1 MTRLHN
7 KVAIVTGSGSGMGQA
22 EAVGFAKQG
31 AKVVVADVNLE
42 TAQATCD
49 AIVAAGGD
57 AIAVA
62 VDVTQLT
69 DLQKLVDTTLEH
81 YGRIDVLVNNA
92 GIFDY
97 YTNSLDTSE
106 ELWDR
111 IFAIN
116 VKSMYQLSNLVLP
129 SMIAQ
134 QSGSIVN
141 ICSIAGLVAQMGGAA
156 YTASK
161 HAVAGYTKHL
171 AAVYGKDGV
180 KINAICPG
188 TIRTA
193 MTAEM
198 LKTRPTNKI
207 PLDRFGE
214 VNEVVDLA
222 VFLASD
228 EAKFMNGAL
237 VPIDGGFT
245 IV

>member
-1 MTRLHN
+1 MRLN
-7 KVAIVTGSGSGMGQA
+7 QKTAIVTGAGSGMGQA
-22 EAVGFAKQG
+22 EAIGFAKEG
-31 AKVVVADVNLE
+31 AQVVVADVNLA
-42 TAQATCD
+42 TAAATRD
-49 AIVAAGGD
+49 AIVAAGGE
-57 AIAVA
+57 AIALA
-62 VDVTQLT
+62 VDVTLLA
-69 DLQKLVDTTLEH
+69 DLQNLVDVTLAT

-106 ELWDR
+106 ELWDK

-116 VKSMYQLSNLVLP
+116 VKSMFQLSNLVLP
-129 SMIAQ
+129 HMQAQ
-134 QSGSIVN
+134 QHGAIIN
-141 ICSIAGLVAQMGGAA
+141 ICSIAGLVANMGGAA

-171 AAVYGKDGV
+171 AAVYGKDGI

-198 LKTRPTNKI
+198 LKTRPTDKI

-214 VNEVVDLA
+214 VGEVVDLA

-228 EAKFMNGAL
+228 EARFMNGAL

>member
-1 MTRLHN
+1 MRLN
-7 KVAIVTGSGSGMGQA
+7 QKTAIVTGAGSGIGQA
-22 EAVGFAKQG
+22 EAIGFAKEG
-31 AKVVVADVNLE
+31 AQVVVADVNLA
-42 TAQATCD
+42 TAEATRD
-49 AIVAAGGD
+49 AIIAAGGK
-57 AIAVA
+57 AIALA
-62 VDVTQLT
+62 VDVTQLA
-69 DLQKLVDTTLEH
+69 DLQHLVAVTLAT

-97 YTNSLDTSE
+97 YTASLDTSE
-106 ELWDR
+106 ALWDK

-116 VKSMYQLSNLVLP
+116 VKSMFQLSNLVLP
-129 SMIAQ
+129 HMQAQ
-134 QSGSIVN
+134 QHGAIIN
-141 ICSIAGLVAQMGGAA
+141 ICSIAGLVANMGGAA

-171 AAVYGKDGV
+171 AAVYGKDGI

-198 LKTRPTNKI
+198 LKTRPTDKI

-214 VNEVVDLA
+214 VGEVVDLA

-228 EAKFMNGAL
+228 EARFMSGAL

>member
-1 MTRLHN
+1 MK
-7 KVAIVTGSGSGMGQA
+7 KVWLITGCSTGFGRALAKEVLAKGYSAAVAARNTDDVKDIVEGYP
-22 EAVGFAKQG
+22 
-31 AKVVVADVNLE
+31 E
-42 TAQATCD
+42 TAL
-49 AIVAAGGD
+49 
-57 AIAVA
+57 AVRL
-62 VDVTQLT
+62 DVTVGA
-69 DLQKLVDTTLEH
+69 DIKAVVETTVKH
-81 YGRIDVLVNNA
+81 FGQIDVLVNNA

-106 ELWDR
+106 DLWDK

-116 VKSMYQLSNLVLP
+116 VKSMFQLSNLVLP
-129 SMIAQ
+129 HMQAQ
-134 QSGSIVN
+134 KQGAIIN
-141 ICSIAGLVAQMGGAA
+141 ICSIAGLVANMGGAA

-171 AAVYGKDGV
+171 AAVYGKDGI

-198 LKTRPTNKI
+198 LKTRPTDKI

-214 VNEVVDLA
+214 VGEVVDLA

-228 EAKFMNGAL
+228 EARFMNGAL

>member
-1 MTRLHN
+1 MRLN
-7 KVAIVTGSGSGMGQA
+7 QKTAIVTGAGSGMGQA
-22 EAVGFAKQG
+22 EAIGFAKEG
-31 AKVVVADVNLE
+31 AQVVVADVNLA
-42 TAQATCD
+42 TAEATRD
-49 AIVAAGGD
+49 AIVAAGGE
-57 AIAVA
+57 AIALA
-62 VDVTQLT
+62 VDVTQLA
-69 DLQKLVDTTLEH
+69 DLQNLVDVTLAT

-106 ELWDR
+106 ELWDK

-116 VKSMYQLSNLVLP
+116 VKSMFQLSNLVLP
-129 SMIAQ
+129 HMQAQ
-134 QSGSIVN
+134 QGGAIIN
-141 ICSIAGLVAQMGGAA
+141 ICSIAGLVANMGGAA

-171 AAVYGKDGV
+171 AAVYGKDGI

-198 LKTRPTNKI
+198 LKTRPTDKI

-214 VNEVVDLA
+214 VGEVVDLA

-228 EAKFMNGAL
+228 EARFMNGAL

>member
-1 MTRLHN
+1 MRLN
-7 KVAIVTGSGSGMGQA
+7 QKTAIVTGAGSGMGQA
-22 EAVGFAKQG
+22 EAIGFAKEG
-31 AKVVVADVNLE
+31 AQVVVADVNLA
-42 TAQATCD
+42 TAEATRD
-49 AIVAAGGD
+49 AIVAVGGK
-57 AIAVA
+57 AIALA
-62 VDVTQLT
+62 VDVTQLA
-69 DLQKLVDTTLEH
+69 DLQNLVDVTLAT

-97 YTNSLDTSE
+97 YTASLDTSE
-106 ELWDR
+106 ELWDK

-116 VKSMYQLSNLVLP
+116 VKSMFQLSNLVLP
-129 SMIAQ
+129 HMQAQ
-134 QSGSIVN
+134 QHGAIIN
-141 ICSIAGLVAQMGGAA
+141 ICSIAGLVANMGGAA

-171 AAVYGKDGV
+171 AAVYGKDGI

-198 LKTRPTNKI
+198 LKTRPTDKI

-214 VNEVVDLA
+214 VGEVVDLA

-228 EAKFMNGAL
+228 EARFMSGAL

>member
-1 MTRLHN
+1 MRLN
-7 KVAIVTGSGSGMGQA
+7 QKTAIVTGAGSGMGQA
-22 EAVGFAKQG
+22 EAIGFAKEG
-31 AKVVVADVNLE
+31 AEVVVADVNLA
-42 TAQATCD
+42 TAEATRD
-49 AIVAAGGD
+49 AIIAAGGK
-57 AIAVA
+57 AIALA
-62 VDVTQLT
+62 VDVTQLA
-69 DLQKLVDTTLEH
+69 DLQHLVDVTLAT

-97 YTNSLDTSE
+97 YTASLDTSE
-106 ELWDR
+106 ALWDK

-116 VKSMYQLSNLVLP
+116 VKSMFQLSNLVLP
-129 SMIAQ
+129 HMQAQ
-134 QSGSIVN
+134 QHGAIIN
-141 ICSIAGLVAQMGGAA
+141 ICSIAGLVANMGGAA

-171 AAVYGKDGV
+171 AAVYGKDGI

-198 LKTRPTNKI
+198 LKTRPTDKI

-214 VNEVVDLA
+214 VGEVVDLA

-228 EAKFMNGAL
+228 EARFMNGAL

>member
-1 MTRLHN
+1 MRLN
-7 KVAIVTGSGSGMGQA
+7 QKAAIVTGAGSGMGQA
-22 EAVGFAKQG
+22 EAIGFAKEG
-31 AKVVVADVNLE
+31 AQVVVADVNLA
-42 TAQATCD
+42 TAEATCD
-49 AIVAAGGD
+49 AIVAAGGK
-57 AIAVA
+57 AIALA
-62 VDVTQLT
+62 VDVTQLA
-69 DLQKLVDTTLEH
+69 DLQHLVDVTLAT

-97 YTNSLDTSE
+97 YTASLDTSE
-106 ELWDR
+106 ALWDK

-116 VKSMYQLSNLVLP
+116 VKSMFQLSNLVLP
-129 SMIAQ
+129 HMQAQ
-134 QSGSIVN
+134 QHGAIIN
-141 ICSIAGLVAQMGGAA
+141 ICSIAGLVANMGGAA

-171 AAVYGKDGV
+171 AAVYGKDGI

-198 LKTRPTNKI
+198 LKTRPTDKI

-214 VNEVVDLA
+214 VGEVVDLA

-228 EAKFMNGAL
+228 EARFMSGAL

>member
-1 MTRLHN
+1 MRLN
-7 KVAIVTGSGSGMGQA
+7 QKTAIVTGAGSGMGQA
-22 EAVGFAKQG
+22 EAIAFAKEG
-31 AKVVVADVNLE
+31 AKVVVADVNLA
-42 TAQATCD
+42 TAEATRD
-49 AIVAAGGD
+49 AIVAAGGE

-62 VDVTQLT
+62 VDVTRLA
-69 DLQKLVDTTLEH
+69 DLQNLVDTTLAT

-106 ELWDR
+106 DLWDK

-116 VKSMYQLSNLVLP
+116 VKSMFQLSNLVLP
-129 SMIAQ
+129 HMQAQ
-134 QSGSIVN
+134 KQGAIIN
-141 ICSIAGLVAQMGGAA
+141 ICSIAGLVGNMGGAA

-171 AAVYGKDGV
+171 AAVYGKDGI

-198 LKTRPTNKI
+198 LKTRPTDKI

-214 VNEVVDLA
+214 VGEVVDLA

-228 EAKFMNGAL
+228 EARFMNGAL

>member
-1 MTRLHN
+1 MRLN
-7 KVAIVTGSGSGMGQA
+7 QKTAIVTGGGSGMGQA
-22 EAVGFAKQG
+22 EAIGFAKEG
-31 AKVVVADVNLE
+31 AKVVVADVNLA
-42 TAQATCD
+42 TAEATRD
-49 AIVAAGGD
+49 AIVAAGGE
-57 AIAVA
+57 AIAMA
-62 VDVTQLT
+62 VDVTRLA
-69 DLQKLVDTTLEH
+69 DLQNLVDTTLAT

-106 ELWDR
+106 DLWDK

-116 VKSMYQLSNLVLP
+116 VKSMFQLSNLVLP
-129 SMIAQ
+129 HMQAQ
-134 QSGSIVN
+134 KQGAIIN
-141 ICSIAGLVAQMGGAA
+141 ICSIAGLVANMGGAA

-171 AAVYGKDGV
+171 AAVYGKDGI

-198 LKTRPTNKI
+198 LKTRPTDKI

-214 VNEVVDLA
+214 VGEVVDLA

-228 EAKFMNGAL
+228 EARFMNGAL

>member
-1 MTRLHN
+1 MRLN
-7 KVAIVTGSGSGMGQA
+7 QKTAIVTGAGSGMGQA
-22 EAVGFAKQG
+22 EAIAFAKEG
-31 AKVVVADVNLE
+31 AKVVVADVNLA
-42 TAQATCD
+42 TAEATRD
-49 AIVAAGGD
+49 AIVAAGGE

-62 VDVTQLT
+62 VDVTRLA
-69 DLQKLVDTTLEH
+69 DLQNLVDTTLAT

-106 ELWDR
+106 DLWDK

-116 VKSMYQLSNLVLP
+116 VKSMFQLSNLVLP
-129 SMIAQ
+129 HMQAQ
-134 QSGSIVN
+134 KQGAIIN
-141 ICSIAGLVAQMGGAA
+141 ICSSAGLVANMGGAA

-171 AAVYGKDGV
+171 AAVYGKDGI

-198 LKTRPTNKI
+198 LKTRPTDKI

-214 VNEVVDLA
+214 VGEVVDLA

-228 EAKFMNGAL
+228 EARFMNGAL

>member
-1 MTRLHN
+1 MRLN
-7 KVAIVTGSGSGMGQA
+7 QKTAIVTGAGSGMGQA
-22 EAVGFAKQG
+22 EAIGFAKEG
-31 AKVVVADVNLE
+31 AQVVVADVNLA
-42 TAQATCD
+42 TAEATRD
-49 AIVAAGGD
+49 AIVAAGGK
-57 AIAVA
+57 AIALA
-62 VDVTQLT
+62 VDVTQLA
-69 DLQKLVDTTLEH
+69 DLQHLVDVTLAT

-97 YTNSLDTSE
+97 YTASLDTSE
-106 ELWDR
+106 ALWDK

-116 VKSMYQLSNLVLP
+116 VKSMFQLSNLVLP
-129 SMIAQ
+129 HMQAQ
-134 QSGSIVN
+134 QHGAIFN
-141 ICSIAGLVAQMGGAA
+141 ICSIAGLVANMGGAA

-171 AAVYGKDGV
+171 AAVYGKDGI

-198 LKTRPTNKI
+198 LKTRPTDKI

-214 VNEVVDLA
+214 VGEVVDLA

-228 EAKFMNGAL
+228 EARFMNGAL

>member
-1 MTRLHN
+1 MRLN
-7 KVAIVTGSGSGMGQA
+7 QKTAIVTGAGSGIGQA
-22 EAVGFAKQG
+22 EAIGFAKEG
-31 AKVVVADVNLE
+31 AQVVVADVNLA
-42 TAQATCD
+42 TAEATRD
-49 AIVAAGGD
+49 AIIAAGGK
-57 AIAVA
+57 AIALA
-62 VDVTQLT
+62 VDVTQLA
-69 DLQKLVDTTLEH
+69 DLQHLVAVTLAT

-97 YTNSLDTSE
+97 YTASLDTSE
-106 ELWDR
+106 ALWDK

-116 VKSMYQLSNLVLP
+116 VKSMFQLSNLVLP
-129 SMIAQ
+129 HMQAQ
-134 QSGSIVN
+134 QHGAIIN
-141 ICSIAGLVAQMGGAA
+141 ICSIAGLVANMGGAA

-171 AAVYGKDGV
+171 AAVYGKDGI

-198 LKTRPTNKI
+198 LKTRPTDKI

-214 VNEVVDLA
+214 VGEVVDLA

-228 EAKFMNGAL
+228 EARFMNGAL

>member
-1 MTRLHN
+1 MRLN
-7 KVAIVTGSGSGMGQA
+7 QKTAIVTGAGSGMGQA
-22 EAVGFAKQG
+22 EAIGFAKEG
-31 AKVVVADVNLE
+31 AQVVVADVNLA
-42 TAQATCD
+42 TAEATRD
-49 AIVAAGGD
+49 AIVAVGGK
-57 AIAVA
+57 AIALA
-62 VDVTQLT
+62 VDVTQLA
-69 DLQKLVDTTLEH
+69 DLQNLVDVTLAT

-97 YTNSLDTSE
+97 YTASLDTSE
-106 ELWDR
+106 ALWDK

-116 VKSMYQLSNLVLP
+116 VKSMFQLSNLVLP
-129 SMIAQ
+129 HMQAQ
-134 QSGSIVN
+134 QHGAIIN
-141 ICSIAGLVAQMGGAA
+141 ICSIAGLVANMGGAA

-171 AAVYGKDGV
+171 AAVYGKDGI

-198 LKTRPTNKI
+198 LKTRPTDKI

-214 VNEVVDLA
+214 VGEVVDLA

-228 EAKFMNGAL
+228 EARFMSGAL